1 MRIERLLKG
10 RDDIEAEGSSIST
23 IWDETVTQLSDLFS
37 ITIADRSDRVATSTV
52 ILSRLRDQR
61 NELTQIQMENE
72 TLRVLMTPSLC
83 GNVRLAKVSDAC

>member
-72 TLRVLMTPSLC
+72 TLRVQTR
-83 GNVRLAKVSDAC
+83 VAKDFN